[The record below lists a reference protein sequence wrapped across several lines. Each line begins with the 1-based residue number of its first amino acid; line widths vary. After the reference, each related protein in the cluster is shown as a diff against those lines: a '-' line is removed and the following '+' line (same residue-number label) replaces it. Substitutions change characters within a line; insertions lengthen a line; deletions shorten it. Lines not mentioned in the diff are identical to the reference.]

1 MKAIIHTS
9 FGRPEV
15 LRLEEIETPIA
26 KDNEVLVKVHFATV
40 NRTDTGF
47 RKPEYLMVLPFTGF
61 LKPKNQ
67 ILGTEFSGIIE
78 YVGKNVT
85 KFKVGDEVFG
95 LRTFK
100 FGTHAEYV
108 CIDENTSIALKP
120 INYSLEEAGAVTE
133 GLFLA
138 NNYLKKIDFKT
149 EPKILINGTS
159 GSIGSAAL
167 QLAKYYGAEVTA
179 VCNTKNVELMKTL
192 GADFVIDYE
201 KEDFTQC
208 GKMFDNILDS
218 VGKSSFFKCKKL
230 LKPGGVYFSTELG
243 TLSQNVY
250 LALWTPYFSNK
261 KVKFPIPKDTQDEL
275 LFFKKIIEEGKYK
288 AVIDRVYPME
298 GIVEANKYVETGEK
312 TGNVV
317 IEIR

>member
-15 LRLEEIETPIA
+15 LRIA
-26 KDNEVLVKVHFATV
+26 EVEKPNPKENEVLVKVHYSTV
-40 NRTDTGF
+40 NRSDTGF
-47 RKPEYLMVLPFTGF
+47 RKPEYVMVLPFTGI
-61 LKPKNQ
+61 LKPKNP
-67 ILGTEFSGIIE
+67 ILGTEFSGVIE
-78 YVGKNVT
+78 SIGKNVT
-85 KFKVGDEVFG
+85 KFKIGDEVFG

-100 FGTHAEYV
+100 FGTQAEYV

-120 INYSLEEAGAVTE
+120 VNFSMKEAGAVTE
-133 GLFLA
+133 GLFLSY
-138 NNYLKKIDFKT
+138 NYLKRIDFKKD
-149 EPKILINGTS
+149 PKILINGTS
-159 GSIGSAAL
+159 GSIGSAGL
-167 QLAKYYGAEVTA
+167 QLAKYLGAEVTA
-179 VCNTKNVELMKTL
+179 VCNTKNVELMKSL

-208 GKMFDNILDS
+208 GKVFDNILDA
-218 VGKSSFFKCKKL
+218 VGKSSFFKCKKI

-250 LALWTPYFSNK
+250 LALWTPFFSNK
-261 KVKFPIPKDTQDEL
+261 KVKFPIPKDTQEEL
-275 LFFKKIIEEGKYK
+275 LFFKRIIEEGKYK

-298 GIVEANKYVETGEK
+298 GIVEANRYVDSGEK

-317 IEIR
+317 IEIV